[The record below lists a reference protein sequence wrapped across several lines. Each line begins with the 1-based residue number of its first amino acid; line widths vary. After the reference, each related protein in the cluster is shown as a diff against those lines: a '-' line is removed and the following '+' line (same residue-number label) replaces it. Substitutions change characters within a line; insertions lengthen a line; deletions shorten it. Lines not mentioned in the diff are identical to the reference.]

1 MLALLGTLV
10 AGCGGSDDAS
20 SAVRTPPSTRYR
32 GLAGGL
38 RVAIA
43 GDSITAL
50 SRDRIVGALTDRYR
64 VRVDAYSG
72 RTIAEVS
79 PAIVRQV
86 RTRPDVEV
94 VNLGT
99 NDLDR
104 ENPHWRPDL
113 DRMLRLVA
121 GVPCVVAV
129 TIYDGRHLPVDAN
142 IGTKINARL
151 TAAAAKGSV
160 HLVDWNA
167 AVHRDPGLIVADG
180 IHPDRGGQR
189 WIARSIREA
198 IDSDC

>member
-1 MLALLGTLV
+1 VGALV
-10 AGCGGSDDAS
+10 AGCGGSDGA
-20 SAVRTPPSTRYR
+20 SAVREPTGQWYR
-32 GLAGGL
+32 GLAGAP
-38 RVAIA
+38 RVAIG

-64 VRVDAYSG
+64 VLVNAYSG
-72 RTIAEVS
+72 RTIAEVT
-79 PAIVRQV
+79 PAIARQV
-86 RTRPDVEV
+86 ATHPDIEV

-104 ENPHWRPDL
+104 ENPRWRADL

-142 IGTKINARL
+142 IGTEINARL
-151 TAAAAKGSV
+151 RAVAAEGSV

-180 IHPDRGGQR
+180 IHPDLGGQR
-189 WIARSIREA
+189 WLARSIRDA
-198 IDSDC
+198 IDTDC

>member
-1 MLALLGTLV
+1 MLALLAALV
-10 AGCGGSDDAS
+10 TGCGGSDGAS
-20 SAVRTPPSTRYR
+20 TVREPARHPYR
-32 GLAGGL
+32 GPAGAP

-50 SRDRIVGALTDRYR
+50 SRDRIVAALTDRYR

-72 RTIAEVS
+72 RTIAQVT

-86 RTRPDVEV
+86 ATHPDVAV

-104 ENPHWRPDL
+104 ENPHWRADL
-113 DRMLRLVA
+113 DRMLKLVA

-151 TAAAAKGSV
+151 NAAAADGSI

-180 IHPDRGGQR
+180 IHPDLGGQR
-189 WIARSIREA
+189 WIARSIRDA
-198 IDSDC
+198 VDTDC